1 MTPELTQIA
10 NFIKLAKVDGELNQR
25 EVMLIYG
32 IAHKNGVSKFD
43 MDEIIER
50 ADSIETSV
58 PDNESDKIRYF
69 YQLLVLSAVDSNI
82 DDDEITLLKKI
93 GSELKLDS
101 AKVVKA
107 IQYVLNNETTDLTD
121 DTLAEIIG

>member
-107 IQYVLNNETTDLTD
+107 IQYVLDNETTDLTD
-121 DTLAEIIG
+121 GTLAEIIG

>member
-1 MTPELTQIA
+1 MTPKLTQIA
-10 NFIKLAKVDGELNQR
+10 NLIKLAKADGELDHR

-50 ADSIETSV
+50 ADTIETNV
-58 PDNESDKIRYF
+58 PADESDKVRYF
-69 YQLLVLSAVDSNI
+69 YQLLVLSTVDSKV
-82 DDDEITLLKKI
+82 DDGEVALLTKI
-93 GSELKLDS
+93 GNELKLDS
-101 AKVVKA
+101 SKVDKA

-121 DTLAEIIG
+121 GTLAEIIG

>member
-107 IQYVLNNETTDLTD
+107 IQFVLNNETTDLTD
-121 DTLAEIIG
+121 GTLAEIIG

>member
-1 MTPELTQIA
+1 
-10 NFIKLAKVDGELNQR
+10 
-25 EVMLIYG
+25 
-32 IAHKNGVSKFD
+32 
-43 MDEIIER
+43 
-50 ADSIETSV
+50 
-58 PDNESDKIRYF
+58 
-69 YQLLVLSAVDSNI
+69 LSAVDSNI

>member
-107 IQYVLNNETTDLTD
+107 IQYVLDNETTDLTVG
-121 DTLAEIIG
+121 TLAEIIG